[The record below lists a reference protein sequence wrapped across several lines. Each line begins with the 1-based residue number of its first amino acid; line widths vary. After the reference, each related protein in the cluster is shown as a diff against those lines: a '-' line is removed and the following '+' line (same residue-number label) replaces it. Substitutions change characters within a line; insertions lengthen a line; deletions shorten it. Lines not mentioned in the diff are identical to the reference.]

1 MSAGRSGK
9 PPVAAHTQKAFESD
23 LQEVRRKL
31 LVMGATIEEQTA
43 SAMRSLTD
51 RDSALAEAVKDRD
64 REVNRLEVEI
74 DEACRRIL
82 ALRQPAASDLRLIT
96 TALKIVT
103 DLERI
108 GDEAVNIAER
118 ALELNQAPAL
128 ALAVDLPRLST
139 LAQEQVRSALDAFV
153 TSDAR
158 AAEEVL
164 KTDDQLDDLFVRI
177 FNQLLG
183 YMMEDSRAI
192 RRATALVSVSKYLE
206 RMGDH
211 AVNVAEMVI
220 YMVRGTDVR
229 HPRSR
234 SLPLPSISRPD
245 P

>member
-1 MSAGRSGK
+1 MGPGK
-9 PPVAAHTQKAFESD
+9 QSAHTDKRFEQD
-23 LQEVRRKL
+23 LKEIRQRL
-31 LVMGATIEEQTA
+31 LVMGAAIEEQG
-43 SAMRSLTD
+43 SRAMRALGTRNST
-51 RDSALAEAVKDRD
+51 LAEEVKAGD
-64 REVNRLEVEI
+64 REVNRMEVEI
-74 DEACRRIL
+74 DELCRRTL

-118 ALELNQAPAL
+118 ALELNQVAPL
-128 ALAVDLPRLST
+128 AVSVDLPRLSE

-153 TSDAR
+153 TADAE
-158 AAEEVL
+158 AAEAVL
-164 KTDDQLDDLFVRI
+164 RADDQLDDLFMRL

-192 RRATALVSVSKYLE
+192 RRATALVSVCKYLE

-234 SLPLPSISRPD
+234 SLPARGAS
-245 P
+245 

>member
-1 MSAGRSGK
+1 MGPGR
-9 PPVAAHTQKAFESD
+9 PAAHTNKNFEAD
-23 LQEVRRKL
+23 LKEIRQRL
-31 LVMGATIEEQTA
+31 LVMGATIEEQV
-43 SAMRSLTD
+43 SRAMRALAS
-51 RDSALAEAVKDRD
+51 RNSALAEEVKAGD
-64 REVNRLEVEI
+64 REVNRMEVEI
-74 DEACRRIL
+74 DELCRRTL

-118 ALELNQAPAL
+118 ALDLNQVAPL
-128 ALAVDLPRLST
+128 AGTVDHPRLSD
-139 LAQEQVRSALDAFV
+139 LAQEQVRAALDAFV
-153 TSDAR
+153 TADAA
-158 AAEEVL
+158 AAEAVL
-164 KTDDQLDDLFVRI
+164 RADDQLDDLFVRI

-183 YMMEDSRAI
+183 FMMEDSRTI

-234 SLPLPSISRPD
+234 ALAAAPARKA
-245 P
+245 